1 MYNPFDDEQVDQ
13 DESATVVYEGVKY
26 GVDEAEALARWLND
40 EKSMALLN
48 RYLNN
53 VRQASVD
60 MMDGG
65 LITMDNAE
73 ELVRQSAMRRLIFN
87 IQTMGTDVSRQLEA
101 IDQSETD
108 VEENV

>member
-1 MYNPFDDEQVDQ
+1 MHNPFDDEQVDQ

-53 VRQASVD
+53 VRQVSVD
-60 MMDGG
+60 LMDGG
-65 LITMDNAE
+65 LVDIGDAE
-73 ELVRQSAMRRLIFN
+73 QLVRQSAVRRLILN
-87 IQTMGTDVSRQLEA
+87 IQTMGTDVSCQLEA
-101 IDQSETD
+101 IAQSETD

>member
-87 IQTMGTDVSRQLEA
+87 IQTMGTDVSCQLEA
-101 IDQSETD
+101 IAQSETD